1 MAERSSGK
9 NDKVPNKSLEL
20 LDRIDRHIL
29 AVLQADG
36 RISNVDLASKVGL
49 SPTPCL
55 ERTRRLER
63 DGFIDG
69 YVALL
74 NPERMEMGLLA
85 FVEVSLDRPTA
96 EVFDKFA
103 QAAMADPNI
112 VECHMV
118 AGGFD
123 YLMKVRVADMD
134 AYRQFLS
141 HGISQLPGVRET
153 RTYVVIE
160 KVKSST
166 LLPTSMPSQA
176 GG

>member
-1 MAERSSGK
+1 MT
-9 NDKVPNKSLEL
+9 PNRTLES

-36 RISNVDLASKVGL
+36 RISNVDLANKVGL

-74 NPERMEMGLLA
+74 NPDRMAMGLLA

-96 EVFDKFA
+96 DVFDNFA
-103 QAAMADPNI
+103 QAALADPNI

-134 AYRQFLS
+134 AYRRFLG
-141 HGISQLPGVRET
+141 HGIARLPGVRET

-166 LLPTSMPSQA
+166 LLPTEPVNNVR
-176 GG
+176 

>member
-1 MAERSSGK
+1 MA
-9 NDKVPNKSLEL
+9 PNRTLDS

-29 AVLQADG
+29 AALQADG
-36 RISNVDLASKVGL
+36 RISNVDLANKVGL

-96 EVFDKFA
+96 DVFDNFA
-103 QAAMADPNI
+103 RAALADPNI

-134 AYRQFLS
+134 AYRNFLG
-141 HGISQLPGVRET
+141 HGISRLPSVRET

-166 LLPTSMPSQA
+166 VLPTEPR
-176 GG
+176 

>member
-1 MAERSSGK
+1 M
-9 NDKVPNKSLEL
+9 PNRALQD

-29 AVLQADG
+29 AVLQTDG
-36 RISNVDLASKVGL
+36 RVSNVDLAAKVGL

-74 NPERMEMGLLA
+74 NPDKMAMGLLA

-103 QAAMADPNI
+103 EAAQADPNI

-134 AYRQFLS
+134 AYRRFLG
-141 HGISQLPGVRET
+141 HGIARLPGVRET

-160 KVKSST
+160 PVKSST
-166 LLPTSMPSQA
+166 LLPTGP
-176 GG
+176 

>member
-1 MAERSSGK
+1 MAIFPAGDLAVTQNRT
-9 NDKVPNKSLEL
+9 LED

-29 AVLQADG
+29 AVLQTDG
-36 RISNVDLASKVGL
+36 RISNVDLAAKVGL

-55 ERTRRLER
+55 DRTRRLER

-74 NPERMEMGLLA
+74 NPDKMKMGLLA

-103 QAAMADPNI
+103 AAAQADTNI

-134 AYRQFLS
+134 AYRRFLG
-141 HGISQLPGVRET
+141 HDIARLPGVRET

-160 KVKSST
+160 QVKSST
-166 LLPTSMPSQA
+166 LLPTS
-176 GG
+176 G

>member
-1 MAERSSGK
+1 MT
-9 NDKVPNKSLEL
+9 PNRTLEG

-36 RISNVDLASKVGL
+36 RISNVDLATKVGL

-103 QAAMADPNI
+103 QAALADPNI

-134 AYRQFLS
+134 AYRQFLG
-141 HGISQLPGVRET
+141 HGIARLPGVRET

-160 KVKSST
+160 QVKSIT
-166 LLPTSMPSQA
+166 LLPTEP
-176 GG
+176 